1 MDEISIMMRRK
12 SIFDCVGGLNGF
24 QWGLGWNLLI
34 RISRLAH
41 TVNVINI
48 LLAAGLDKM
57 GSHTLLHPTSLLGLL
72 SPKPNPGW

>member
-1 MDEISIMMRRK
+1 MASSGAWVGIS
-12 SIFDCVGGLNGF
+12 SFPYP
-24 QWGLGWNLLI
+24 
-34 RISRLAH
+34 AH

-48 LLAAGLDKM
+48 LLVAGLDKM